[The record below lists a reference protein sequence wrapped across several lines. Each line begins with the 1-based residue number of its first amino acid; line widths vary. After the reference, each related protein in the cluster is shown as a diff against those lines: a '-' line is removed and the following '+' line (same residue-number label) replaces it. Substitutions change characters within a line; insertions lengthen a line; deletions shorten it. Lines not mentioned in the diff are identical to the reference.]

1 MQDTQDDDY
10 DLLAVP
16 ISALEHF
23 SYCPRQC
30 ALIHLE
36 CVWDENIYT
45 IRGTLAHQRVDTAM
59 ARTERSM
66 RVERGLPLW
75 SARLGLVG
83 RADVVEFHGE
93 TPYPVEYKVGA
104 QHGGPEGGLHEA
116 IQLCAQGMCLEEMLG
131 RDVPAGAIYYRSTR
145 TRREVAFSAELRSE
159 VEAMTQAIRVMLEQ
173 SQLPSA
179 LNDARCRKCSLLESC
194 LPSVVVS
201 QRRLQLYL
209 ADLFSVSEQPRR

>member
-1 MQDTQDDDY
+1 MQDNQDADD

-45 IRGTLAHQRVDTAM
+45 IRGTLAHQRVDTTT
-59 ARTERSM
+59 ARTERGM
-66 RVERGLPLW
+66 HVERGLPLW
-75 SARLGLVG
+75 SDRLGLLG

-104 QHGGPEGGLHEA
+104 QHGGPEGGRHEA
-116 IQLCAQGMCLEEMLG
+116 IQLCAQGMCLEEMLS
-131 RDVPAGAIYYRSTR
+131 RDVPVGAIYYSATR
-145 TRREVAFSAELRSE
+145 TRREVAFSVELRAQ
-159 VEAMTQAIRVMLEQ
+159 VEEMTQAIRVMLEQ

-179 LNDARCRKCSLLESC
+179 LNDARCPKCSLLESC

-201 QRRLQLYL
+201 HRRLQLYL
-209 ADLFSVSEQPRR
+209 TDLFAASEQP